1 MKGIHIAIKK
11 KRKKSEFRM
20 DFGFINFFEHFCF
33 ALQTSLFGRSL
44 NNNINMLPSSVFK
57 YVAADI

>member
-1 MKGIHIAIKK
+1 MLKK
-11 KRKKSEFRM
+11 KEKKCEFKM
-20 DFGFINFFEHFCF
+20 DSGFINFCEHFCF

-57 YVAADI
+57 YVAVDI

>member
-1 MKGIHIAIKK
+1 
-11 KRKKSEFRM
+11 M
-20 DFGFINFFEHFCF
+20 DSGFINFCEHFCF

-57 YVAADI
+57 YVAVDI